1 MLKGKRCKQ
10 KVILKQHV
18 MYWSSELTAKVT
30 GQKVKAKKRGCGRGT
45 ELSEGHSHHP
55 VWFS

>member
-1 MLKGKRCKQ
+1 
-10 KVILKQHV
+10 

-30 GQKVKAKKRGCGRGT
+30 GQKLKAKKKKIGCGRGT
-45 ELSEGHSHHP
+45 EFSEGHFHHP